1 MAIDYKND
9 IRKESF
15 RSIYLA
21 ILLMFGILVIG
32 TIGYIVIED
41 YRFIEALY
49 MTVITMSTV
58 GFEEVEPLSDPGRIF
73 TFFLIVISFGIFA
86 YAVTTLTRYII
97 DGIFRYYYMD
107 LKIKKRID
115 KLKNHVIVCGYGR
128 NGRQAMEDLIKHQVD
143 VVIIDHEQKII
154 DEIRKNPTLLYIQGD
169 ATSDESL
176 LHANIQNA
184 RALITA
190 LPNDAN
196 NLFVVLSARELNPNL
211 KIISRASDA
220 QTDKKLKS
228 AGATNVIMPDRIGGQ
243 RMAKLVAQPDVIDFL
258 DFIMLQDPDE
268 VYLEE
273 ISCNN
278 LERRFTDR
286 SIGEWSIRQHTG
298 ANIIGLKTKEKK
310 YIVNPGPNVKISSYD
325 QLFVLGR
332 RSEINKLKDV
342 LTGKSKLP
350 DEDTADRSERPG
362 GPEN

>member
-1 MAIDYKND
+1 MIYNNE

-21 ILLMFGILVIG
+21 IILLFGILVIG
-32 TIGYIVIED
+32 TIGYTLIED
-41 YRFIEALY
+41 YSFVEALY

-58 GFEEVEPLSDPGRIF
+58 GFQEVEPLSDPGRVF

-86 YAVTTLTRYII
+86 YAVTTLTRYIV

-115 KLKNHVIVCGYGR
+115 KLHNHILVCGYGR
-128 NGRQAMEDLIKHQVD
+128 NGRQAMTDLLKHQAD
-143 VVIIDHEQKII
+143 VVIIDREPAII
-154 DEIRKNPTLLYIQGD
+154 EEIRKNPNHLYIQGD

-176 LHANIQNA
+176 LNANIKNA

-190 LPNDAN
+190 LPNDAD

-220 QTDKKLKS
+220 QTDKKLKR

-258 DFIMLQDPDE
+258 DFILLQDPDE

-278 LERRFTDR
+278 LDSCFTDR
-286 SIGEWSIRQHTG
+286 SIGEWSIRRHTG
-298 ANIIGLKTKEKK
+298 ANIIGLKTSDNK
-310 YIVNPGPNVKISSYD
+310 YIVNPGPEVKISSHD

-332 RSEINKLKDV
+332 RSEINTLRDI
-342 LTGKSKLP
+342 LTGKSKFP
-350 DEDTADRSERPG
+350 DEDTADRS
-362 GPEN
+362 

>member
-1 MAIDYKND
+1 M
-9 IRKESF
+9 
-15 RSIYLA
+15 YLA
-21 ILLMFGILVIG
+21 VLLLLGIVVIG

-41 YRFIEALY
+41 YNILEAIY

-58 GFEEVEPLSDPGRIF
+58 GFEEVEPLSDAGRIF
-73 TFFLIVISFGIFA
+73 TFFLIVFSFGIFA
-86 YAVTTLTRYII
+86 YAVTTLTRYIV

-115 KLKNHVIVCGYGR
+115 KLKGHVIVCGYGR
-128 NGRQAMEDLIKHQVD
+128 NGRQAVKDLIKHQVEA
-143 VVIIDHEQKII
+143 VIIDHQPGII
-154 DEIRKNPTLLYIQGD
+154 DEIRKNPTLLYIEGD

-176 LHANIQNA
+176 ENANILNA
-184 RALITA
+184 SALITA
-190 LPNDAN
+190 LPNDAD

-273 ISCNN
+273 ISCTN
-278 LERRFTDR
+278 LDSCFAHK
-286 SIGEWSIRQHTG
+286 SIGEWSIRKQTG
-298 ANIIGLKTKEKK
+298 ANIIGLKTKENR
-310 YIVNPGPNVKISSYD
+310 YIVNPGPDVKISSYD
-325 QLFVLGR
+325 QLFVLGK
-332 RSEINKLKDV
+332 RSDINKLKDV
-342 LTGKSKLP
+342 LTGKSRLP
-350 DEDTADRSERPG
+350 DEDTADGS
-362 GPEN
+362 